1 MSDSS
6 LGYFTVGILLGLVI
20 AITADLA
27 LTPLM
32 AYGG

>member
-6 LGYFTVGILLGLVI
+6 LGYFTVGVLLGLVI
-20 AITADLA
+20 AISIDIAV
-27 LTPLM
+27 TPLM